1 MSSREPV
8 FNVPGAV
15 SGALLAIVAIH
26 LVRLILSQDQDDWFV
41 IAMAFIPGRYTE
53 VAAELPGGEMAVFT
67 SPFTHMLV
75 HGDFMHLILNGAWL
89 LAFGSAIARRTGNM
103 RFLLLSVFC
112 GLAGA
117 AMFYAVRPGLM
128 LPVVGAS
135 GALSGLMAATLR
147 LLLSATDGGNLREL
161 RDSPQSISLQPLSQV
176 LKDRRL
182 IAATAI
188 WILLNVLAI
197 YGVGSVKAEGGIAWE
212 AHVGGFIAGLL
223 GFGLFDAKREEISQ
237 PHNKPTLH

>member
-1 MSSREPV
+1 MNSREPV

-15 SGALLAIVAIH
+15 SGALLTIIAIH
-26 LVRLILSQDQDDWFV
+26 LFRLLLSREWDDWFV

-53 VAAELPGGEMAVFT
+53 TAADLPGGEIAVFT
-67 SPFTHMLV
+67 TPFTHMLV
-75 HGDFMHLILNGAWL
+75 HGDFLHLILNSAWL
-89 LAFGSAIARRTGNM
+89 LAFGSAIARRTGSL
-103 RFLLLSVFC
+103 RFLLFSVVC

-147 LLLSATDGGNLREL
+147 LLLSATDGGNLYEL
-161 RDSPQSISLQPLSQV
+161 RESPQNISLQPLSQV
-176 LKDRRL
+176 LMDRRL
-182 IAATAI
+182 LAATAF
-188 WILLNVLAI
+188 WIFLNVLAI
-197 YGVGSVKAEGGIAWE
+197 YGIGSVKPEGGIAWE

-223 GFGLFDAKREEISQ
+223 GFGLFDAKQGEISH